1 METNIPNLEKLIEKI
16 ILYKENNDPRNQLCI
31 EKYDTNWILNEIGE
45 SDELQRIENKFKE
58 YDVKGVDLID
68 FVRILLSVIEHKEE
82 QTLYIVMSIIDLFK
96 EISESFGLSN
106 IIQASDVINYIVEVI
121 FILFM
126 YFHFLIDFH
135 SKNWLFRVITNQ
147 KSTR

>member
-16 ILYKENNDPRNQLCI
+16 ILYKEKNDPRNQLCI

-45 SDELQRIENKFKE
+45 SDELQRMENKFKE

-106 IIQASDVINYIVEVI
+106 IIQASDVINYIVEVS
-121 FILFM
+121 FIL
-126 YFHFLIDFH
+126 YLYI
-135 SKNWLFRVITNQ
+135 
-147 KSTR
+147 STS